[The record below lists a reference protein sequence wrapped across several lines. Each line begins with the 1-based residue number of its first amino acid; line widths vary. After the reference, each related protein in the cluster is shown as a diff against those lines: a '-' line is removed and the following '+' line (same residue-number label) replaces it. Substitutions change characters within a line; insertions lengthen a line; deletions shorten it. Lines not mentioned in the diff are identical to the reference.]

1 MRVPRRERETVRASP
16 EDRAAHHRRPHRAAG
31 RDATRLQNWER
42 DVEVGIRE
50 VNRMMREGLERLT
63 AMGI

>member
-1 MRVPRRERETVRASP
+1 VSAKRFELRRKTVRLII
-16 EDRAAHHRRPHRAAG
+16 EDRRAAG